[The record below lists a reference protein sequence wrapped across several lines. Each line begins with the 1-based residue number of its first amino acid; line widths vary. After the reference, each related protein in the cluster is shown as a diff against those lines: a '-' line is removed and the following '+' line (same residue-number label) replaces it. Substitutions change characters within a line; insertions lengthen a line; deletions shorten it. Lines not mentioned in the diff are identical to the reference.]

1 MALWKRKKFI
11 RPFSTVI
18 FKKTFSGGKN
28 TWVFKAWN
36 LSQNFSF
43 RPEIY
48 QGQFFYINLLFTVLG
63 SSMATPF
70 PIMFFFFI
78 TGKMYFPTSL
88 CYLTPCEITI
98 LRALGPAQ
106 YGTFHYWRKDC
117 SKSNKTAR
125 IFRFFKFFLPRH
137 PFSPRNLLLSPVVE
151 ILFPLKIS
159 WFYILKY

>member
-18 FKKTFSGGKN
+18 LKKRFQGERILEYSKLGISHKISCF
-28 TWVFKAWN
+28 VLRFIRD
-36 LSQNFSF
+36 NFSTSISF
-43 RPEIY
+43 LRYLVLPW
-48 QGQFFYINLLFTVLG
+48 QHLFQLC
-63 SSMATPF
+63 
-70 PIMFFFFI
+70 FFFFI

-125 IFRFFKFFLPRH
+125 IYRFFKFFLPRH
-137 PFSPRNLLLSPVVE
+137 PLSPRNLLLSPIVE

-159 WFYILKY
+159 